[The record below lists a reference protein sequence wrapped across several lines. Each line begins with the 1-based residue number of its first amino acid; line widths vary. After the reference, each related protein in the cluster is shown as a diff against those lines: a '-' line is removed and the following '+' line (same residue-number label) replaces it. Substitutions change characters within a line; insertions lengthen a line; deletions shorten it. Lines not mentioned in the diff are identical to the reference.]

1 MSTLQRRLSGVT
13 DTIAHLNAQIRRMGN
28 NDLPWVISYLT
39 GLTGLI
45 WLAHMAGTH
54 PPLLPAAQPLVP
66 RARRPPNPPALTGRA
81 PRRGARAPPPTGA
94 LRRAP

>member
-13 DTIAHLNAQIRRMGN
+13 DTIAHLDAQIRRMGN

-54 PPLLPAAQPLVP
+54 VHLLHAA
-66 RARRPPNPPALTGRA
+66 
-81 PRRGARAPPPTGA
+81 
-94 LRRAP
+94 

>member
-1 MSTLQRRLSGVT
+1 MEPKKLTRSLAEFRKPTGEGLAWRL
-13 DTIAHLNAQIRRMGN
+13 GN

-54 PPLLPAAQPLVP
+54 LHLLHAA
-66 RARRPPNPPALTGRA
+66 
-81 PRRGARAPPPTGA
+81 
-94 LRRAP
+94 

>member
-1 MSTLQRRLSGVT
+1 MEPKKLTRSLAEFRKPTGEGLVWRL
-13 DTIAHLNAQIRRMGN
+13 GN

-54 PPLLPAAQPLVP
+54 VHLLHAA
-66 RARRPPNPPALTGRA
+66 
-81 PRRGARAPPPTGA
+81 
-94 LRRAP
+94 

>member
-1 MSTLQRRLSGVT
+1 MFGAIVPCRCSVSMGSQMGARLRRLAGIT
-13 DTIAHLNAQIRRMGN
+13 DTR

-54 PPLLPAAQPLVP
+54 VHLLHAA
-66 RARRPPNPPALTGRA
+66 
-81 PRRGARAPPPTGA
+81 
-94 LRRAP
+94 